1 MKINCRLKASSGCL
15 RKEAYVYP
23 VVVDAGRI
31 DGGAFVDAVVGNCN
45 ITRGTVLAVLSG
57 VLSELMTF
65 LSLGHSVEVPD
76 VGVFSLK
83 VRGKVRENKNGN
95 KVIEGG
101 RLSVQFTP
109 RSAMRRELDEASLRV
124 VSGRVA
130 ESVVMSEEEAL
141 EVSAELL
148 RETGFFVCRQFAD
161 YTGMSLSAA
170 YVLLDGLAAG
180 GLIKIYK
187 TGGLK
192 TYLSSA

>member
-130 ESVVMSEEEAL
+130 ESVVMTEEKAL
-141 EVSAELL
+141 EKSAELL
-148 RETGFFVCRQFAD
+148 DETGFFVCRQFAD
-161 YTGMSLSAA
+161 YTGMSLSASYVVLDNLATAGLLRKCRVGGINA
-170 YVLLDGLAAG
+170 YCR
-180 GLIKIYK
+180 
-187 TGGLK
+187 
-192 TYLSSA
+192 SS

>member
-109 RSAMRRELDEASLRV
+109 RSVMRRELDEASLRV

-130 ESVVMSEEEAL
+130 ESVVMTEEKAL
-141 EVSAELL
+141 EKSAELL
-148 RETGFFVCRQFAD
+148 DETGFFVCRQFAD
-161 YTGMSLSAA
+161 YTGISLSAS
-170 YVLLDGLAAG
+170 YIVLDGLAAAGLLRKCRAG
-180 GLIKIYK
+180 GINAYCR
-187 TGGLK
+187 
-192 TYLSSA
+192 SS